1 MKAAYKLQLEKHQRR
16 LGLTHKELNRET
28 RKYSDINLLK
38 QLQLLNPKV
47 SAPPAGDTGFYGTFL
62 IDNET
67 DNGGVHRYMI
77 VTLGYNDII
86 IDGPYQI
93 NGDNE
98 RTLTIPIE
106 DRAPLPS
113 SIIQLNVTFQSSTSE
128 VDLQNTDGFT
138 ITRFTDNPLTQGNT
152 LSMLIDSEYI
162 NNGACAI
169 TFVVT
174 ADL

>member
-1 MKAAYKLQLEKHQRR
+1 MKASYKLQLEQHQRR

-28 RKYSDINLLK
+28 RKYNAITLLK
-38 QLQLLNPKV
+38 KLQSLDPKITT
-47 SAPPAGDTGFYGTFL
+47 AGDTGFYGTFL

-67 DNGGVHRYMI
+67 AHGNVPRHMT

-86 IDGPYQI
+86 IDGPHQI
-93 NGDNE
+93 NGNEE
-98 RTLTIPIE
+98 RTFTIPIG

-113 SIIQLNVTFQSSTSE
+113 SIIQLNVTFQSNTQE

-138 ITRFTDNPLTQGNT
+138 ITRFTDNPLTQENF

-169 TFVVT
+169 TFVVSS
-174 ADL
+174 DL

>member
-1 MKAAYKLQLEKHQRR
+1 MH
-16 LGLTHKELNRET
+16 
-28 RKYSDINLLK
+28 
-38 QLQLLNPKV
+38 
-47 SAPPAGDTGFYGTFL
+47 
-62 IDNET
+62 
-67 DNGGVHRYMI
+67 

-86 IDGPYQI
+86 IDGPHQI
-93 NGDNE
+93 NGDHE
-98 RTLTIPIE
+98 RTFTIPIG

-113 SIIQLNVTFQSSTSE
+113 STIQLKVTFQSSTSE
-128 VDLQNTDGFT
+128 VDLTNTDGFT
-138 ITRFTDNPLTQGNT
+138 ITNFTTNPLTQENT